1 MKKSILIIGGAGF
14 IGINSAAYYLS
25 KGYGVIIF
33 DNFSRRGSKSNIAWF
48 KKEYGIRS
56 IRVIK
61 GDVRYDSSK
70 LQRLVKGVNIV
81 LHLAAQVAVTTSVEN
96 PREDFEINAG
106 GTFNV
111 LEALRK
117 SGNNPVLIYSSTNKV
132 YGGLEDLKIV
142 EQKTR
147 YAFKNL
153 PLGVSEARATDFHSP
168 YGCSKGT
175 ADQYVRDYSRIYGLN
190 TIVFRQSCIYG
201 PHQFGIEDQGW
212 VAWFIIALTKG
223 KTISIYGNGKQ
234 VRDLLFVEDLVRAYD
249 LAAKNIKI
257 TKGQIYNVG
266 GGAKNTI
273 SIWFDFKP
281 ILEKL
286 FGRKIE
292 PKFSDWRPGDQPIY
306 VSDIRKAKKDFGWE
320 PKINVETG
328 IKKLHDWVSSNKELF
343 NV

>member
-1 MKKSILIIGGAGF
+1 M
-14 IGINSAAYYLS
+14 
-25 KGYGVIIF
+25 
-33 DNFSRRGSKSNIAWF
+33 
-48 KKEYGIRS
+48 
-56 IRVIK
+56 
-61 GDVRYDSSK
+61 
-70 LQRLVKGVNIV
+70 
-81 LHLAAQVAVTTSVEN
+81 
-96 PREDFEINAG
+96 
-106 GTFNV
+106 
-111 LEALRK
+111 
-117 SGNNPVLIYSSTNKV
+117 
-132 YGGLEDLKIV
+132 
-142 EQKTR
+142 
-147 YAFKNL
+147 
-153 PLGVSEARATDFHSP
+153 
-168 YGCSKGT
+168 
-175 ADQYVRDYSRIYGLN
+175 
-190 TIVFRQSCIYG
+190 
-201 PHQFGIEDQGW
+201 
-212 VAWFIIALTKG
+212 
-223 KTISIYGNGKQ
+223 
-234 VRDLLFVEDLVRAYD
+234 FVEDLVRAYD

>member
-14 IGINSAAYYLS
+14 IGINSASHYLS
-25 KGYGVIIF
+25 KGYKVIIF
-33 DNFSRRGSKSNIAWF
+33 DNFSRKGSRNNIAWF
-48 KKEYGIRS
+48 KKTYGTKNLTI
-56 IRVIK
+56 IT
-61 GDVRYDSSK
+61 GDVRYDSNK
-70 LQRLVKGVNIV
+70 LQKLVKGVDIV

-96 PREDFEINAG
+96 PKEDFEINAG

-111 LEALRK
+111 LEAIRK

-142 EQKTR
+142 EQKTK
-147 YAFKNL
+147 YIFKDL
-153 PLGVSEARATDFHSP
+153 PLGVSEKRATDFHSP

-175 ADQYVRDYSRIYGLN
+175 ADQYVRDYARIYGLN
-190 TIVFRQSCIYG
+190 TVVFRQSCIYG

-249 LAAKNIKI
+249 LAAKNIQK
-257 TKGQIYNVG
+257 TKGQIYNIG

-286 FGRKIE
+286 FGRKIA

-320 PKINVETG
+320 PKVNVEQG
-328 IKKLHDWVSSNKELF
+328 ITKLYKWVSTNRDLF
-343 NV
+343 

>member
-14 IGINSAAYYLS
+14 IGINSASYYLS
-25 KGYGVIIF
+25 KGYKVIIF
-33 DNFSRRGSKSNIAWF
+33 DNFSRKGSKSNIAWF
-48 KKEYGIRS
+48 KKEYGS
-56 IRVIK
+56 KSLEVVV
-61 GDVRYDSSK
+61 GDVRYDLNK
-70 LQRLVKGVNIV
+70 LQKLVKGVDRV

-96 PREDFEINAG
+96 PREDFEINAL

-111 LEALRK
+111 LEAIRK

-132 YGGLEDLKIV
+132 YGGLEDLKII

-153 PLGVSEARATDFHSP
+153 PNGVSEERGLDFHSP

-190 TIVFRQSCIYG
+190 AVVFRQSCIYG
-201 PHQFGIEDQGW
+201 PHQFGVEDQGW

-234 VRDLLFVEDLVRAYD
+234 VRDLLYVEDLVRAYD
-249 LAAKNIKI
+249 LAAKNIKK

-266 GGAKNTI
+266 GGVKNTI

-306 VSDIRKAKKDFGWE
+306 VSDIKKAKKDFDWE
-320 PKINVETG
+320 PKINVEQG
-328 IKKLHDWVSSNKELF
+328 IKKLYDWVTANKNLF
-343 NV
+343 ND